1 MAPRL
6 ALLAATFA
14 VVVSS
19 GGCSMAI
26 YYAAS
31 RAGHETPPQP
41 HLGLTRDK
49 VDAELGTPIAVTSL
63 PDGGQIAT
71 YRYRQR
77 DSKAREGMDT
87 SFGIHAAIGLLTYGQ
102 GWLVISPL
110 VEPVLMGFAIY
121 TAAHPPHGE
130 VQFTF
135 SSDGQLMDYGRP
147 PSYGPDDAAVE
158 APSVGA
164 IRERCRSYAEE
175 HAYIQCVTRRLA
187 IWRID

>member
-1 MAPRL
+1 MIRRL
-6 ALLAATFA
+6 ALLATTFA
-14 VVVSS
+14 VLVCS
-19 GGCSMAI
+19 GGCSTAI

-49 VDAELGTPIAVTSL
+49 VDAELGKPIAVTML

-77 DSKAREGMDT
+77 DPKAKEGVGT
-87 SFGIHAAIGLLTYGQ
+87 SVGIHVAIGYLTKGY
-102 GWLVISPL
+102 GWLLISPL
-110 VEPVLMGFAIY
+110 VEPVLMGFAIH

-135 SSDGQLMDYGRP
+135 SPDGQLLDYGGP
-147 PSYGPDDAAVE
+147 PSYGPDDPAVE
-158 APSVGA
+158 PPSVGA
-164 IRERCRSYAEE
+164 IREGCRSYAEE
-175 HAYIQCVTRRLA
+175 HAYVQCVTRRFA

>member
-1 MAPRL
+1 VL
-6 ALLAATFA
+6 I
-14 VVVSS
+14 SS
-19 GGCSMAI
+19 VGCSTAI

-49 VDAELGTPIAVTSL
+49 VDAELRKPIAVTAL

-77 DSKAREGMDT
+77 DPKAKEGVGT
-87 SFGIHAAIGLLTYGQ
+87 SVGIHAAIGYLTRGY
-102 GWLVISPL
+102 GWLLISPL
-110 VEPVLMGFAIY
+110 VEPVLMGFAIH
-121 TAAHPPHGE
+121 TAGHPPHGE
-130 VQFTF
+130 VRFTF
-135 SSDGQLMDYGRP
+135 SPDGQLLDYGGP
-147 PSYGPDDAAVE
+147 PSYGPDDPAVE

-164 IRERCRSYAEE
+164 IRESCRSYAEE
-175 HAYIQCVTRRLA
+175 RAYVQCVTRRLA

>member
-1 MAPRL
+1 VPRL

-14 VVVSS
+14 VLVSS
-19 GGCSMAI
+19 GGCSTAI

-31 RAGHETPPQP
+31 RAGRETPPQP
-41 HLGLTRDK
+41 RLGLTRDK
-49 VDAELGTPIAVTSL
+49 VDAELGTSIAVTSL

-87 SFGIHAAIGLLTYGQ
+87 SLGIHGAIGLLTHGY

-110 VEPVLMGFAIY
+110 VEPVLMGFAIH

-130 VQFTF
+130 VHLTF
-135 SSDGQLMDYGRP
+135 SPDGQLMDHGRP
-147 PSYGPDDAAVE
+147 PAYGPDDAAVQ

-164 IRERCRSYAEE
+164 IRQRCRSYAEE
-175 HAYIQCVTRRLA
+175 HAYVQCVTRSLA

>member
-14 VVVSS
+14 VLISS
-19 GGCSMAI
+19 VGCSTAI

-49 VDAELGTPIAVTSL
+49 VDAELRKPIAVTAL

-77 DSKAREGMDT
+77 DPKAKEGVGT
-87 SFGIHAAIGLLTYGQ
+87 SVGIHAAIGYLTRGY
-102 GWLVISPL
+102 GWLLISPL
-110 VEPVLMGFAIY
+110 VEPVLMGFAIH

-130 VQFTF
+130 VRFTF
-135 SSDGQLMDYGRP
+135 SPDGQLLDYGGP
-147 PSYGPDDAAVE
+147 PSYGPDDPAVE
-158 APSVGA
+158 APSMGA
-164 IRERCRSYAEE
+164 IRESCRSYAEE
-175 HAYIQCVTRRLA
+175 RAYVQCVTRRFA

>member
-6 ALLAATFA
+6 ALLATTFA
-14 VVVSS
+14 VLVSS
-19 GGCSMAI
+19 GGCSTAI

-41 HLGLTRDK
+41 PLGLTRDK
-49 VDAELGTPIAVTSL
+49 VDAELGTPIAVTLL

-77 DSKAREGMDT
+77 DPKAREGMDT

-164 IRERCRSYAEE
+164 IRERCRSYAGS
-175 HAYIQCVTRRLA
+175 RP
-187 IWRID
+187 DG